1 MPTRMTVFASATL
14 AALVCASVLSVH
26 WPRSKLP
33 PTIVSRSPTRRR
45 RKAAIGIIAWIKPVT
60 VAAGIGAEGRKGAPG
75 VVAEAAARP
84 NHSPVSIA
92 ADGNGNPRDA
102 CATCRPRGR
111 CDRDLFHVFAG
122 APTISQCRRRRAGG
136 ASSAISG
143 AGGPAIMHPGDG
155 YLLARPALTAADLA
169 AAERPPRLNAKLEP
183 MLVYVAGALA
193 VVMLFRKVLRSFA
206 IRRLRRRRLTLR
218 DQWNEELR
226 ATRSRE
232 PISQASAGT
241 VAATHP
247 AQSRRKSVTV
257 PRTAEI
263 PRPPA
268 DDRDTD
274 RGIQALG
281 VEERL
286 QQLLYRWQQ
295 QSGGKPASACRA
307 QYTLLRPEGF
317 EGRLANI
324 GRPRTISSAR
334 IFRHRS

>member
-14 AALVCASVLSVH
+14 AALVSALVLSVH
-26 WPRSKLP
+26 WSSVQAAADNCLAKPNAAAPQGSHWYYRVDQAGNRRCWYLGPKGAKERQAWSPEPQPAPNPQPKPASQLMATATPATPAQLVDRAADATATFSMFSPALP
-33 PTIVSRSPTRRR
+33 PS
-45 RKAAIGIIAWIKPVT
+45 A
-60 VAAGIGAEGRKGAPG
+60 
-75 VVAEAAARP
+75 
-84 NHSPVSIA
+84 NA
-92 ADGNGNPRDA
+92 ADGGP
-102 CATCRPRGR
+102 
-111 CDRDLFHVFAG
+111 
-122 APTISQCRRRRAGG
+122 GG
-136 ASSAISG
+136 PGSAISG

-218 DQWNEELR
+218 EQWNEELR

-307 QYTLLRPEGF
+307 QYRAT
-317 EGRLANI
+317 A
-324 GRPRTISSAR
+324 A
-334 IFRHRS
+334 

>member
-26 WPRSKLP
+26 WSSVQAAADNCLAKPNAAAPQGSHWYYR
-33 PTIVSRSPTRRR
+33 VDQAGNRRCWYL
-45 RKAAIGIIAWIKPVT
+45 GP
-60 VAAGIGAEGRKGAPG
+60 KGAKERQAWSPKPQP
-75 VVAEAAARP
+75 AP
-84 NHSPVSIA
+84 NPQPKPASQLMATATPATPAQLVDRA
-92 ADGNGNPRDA
+92 AD
-102 CATCRPRGR
+102 ATATFSMFSPA
-111 CDRDLFHVFAG
+111 LS
-122 APTISQCRRRRAGG
+122 P
-136 ASSAISG
+136 SAN
-143 AGGPAIMHPGDG
+143 AADGGPAILHPGDG

-169 AAERPPRLNAKLEP
+169 AAERPPRLNAKLDP

-218 DQWNEELR
+218 EQWNEELR

-268 DDRDTD
+268 EDRNTD

-307 QYTLLRPEGF
+307 QYRAT
-317 EGRLANI
+317 A
-324 GRPRTISSAR
+324 A
-334 IFRHRS
+334 